1 MNPYSIG
8 KIKQMEKK
16 LSSDCNDAALLN
28 SLAIAY
34 LMNPEA
40 NGYNKVDGLLKQAF
54 TINPSVK
61 TANNYAYQLICDN
74 FEYQKGI
81 DVLQPFVDLTPRSF
95 MPYNLLG
102 FAYLKIE
109 RYELANKY
117 LSIAAKLTESKNLSI
132 CNNLAVSF
140 SLRNLNKEACQL
152 YTTILEKEP
161 INETIYN
168 KALASV
174 ELGCT
179 DISSLIEQIHESASY
194 MSSID
199 NIDLSLLYYLSND
212 YPSSYQCLMENCNFS
227 LLDWKSLSFVLY
239 RYNRTKFEK
248 LKQDAVCQRELWKK
262 DLQDNVDDEDCSED
276 VIASLNNEIQELEK
290 LECYLECPPS
300 VNVKELYHI
309 LPIGCMLFDC
319 KVCNNPFDD

>member
-1 MNPYSIG
+1 M
-8 KIKQMEKK
+8 
-16 LSSDCNDAALLN
+16 
-28 SLAIAY
+28 
-34 LMNPEA
+34 
-40 NGYNKVDGLLKQAF
+40 
-54 TINPSVK
+54 
-61 TANNYAYQLICDN
+61 
-74 FEYQKGI
+74 
-81 DVLQPFVDLTPRSF
+81 
-95 MPYNLLG
+95 
-102 FAYLKIE
+102 
-109 RYELANKY
+109 ANKY

-199 NIDLSLLYYLSND
+199 NIDLSVLYYLSND

-239 RYNRTKFEK
+239 RYNRTKFEE
-248 LKQDAVCQRELWKK
+248 LKQDAVCQRELWKE
-262 DLQDNVDDEDCSED
+262 DLYDNVDDEGCGE
-276 VIASLNNEIQELEK
+276 VEVASLNNEIQELEN
-290 LECYLECPPS
+290 LECCLECPPA
-300 VNVKELYHI
+300 VNAKELYHT

-319 KVCNNPFDD
+319 KVCNAPPCAGTSCRRRTRISKRQDRPLGEGGTGYEPGNQPGPDRNAVRKKAPEILRPAVRRRETLL